1 MFIHNRIKDGTIP
14 AVKISGIVRIRIEDV
29 EDLLRHSQIVPP
41 RDLNPDDRAF
51 IAELVAN
58 APALSLNPWI
68 SDFECLLGFRWGAAG
83 WMWCARMGDLLA
95 WSSFPWGSLGRA
107 WDGGVDRGWSVGQ
120 AARGCVVG

>member
-1 MFIHNRIKDGTIP
+1 MLTKKELAEALNTTPLFIHNRIKDGTIP

-58 APALSLNPWI
+58 APALSESQKDTI
-68 SDFECLLGFRWGAAG
+68 HAAFRETSRAAT
-83 WMWCARMGDLLA
+83 
-95 WSSFPWGSLGRA
+95 
-107 WDGGVDRGWSVGQ
+107 
-120 AARGCVVG
+120 